1 MDCRPNCGACC
12 IAPSINSA
20 IPSMPNGKPAG
31 VRCIQLLDNFKCALF
46 GKPKRPTFCGSLQP
60 SVEMCGGESLENPRE
75 YAIAWLG
82 DLERVTLPSTQS
94 NNTSNN

>member
-46 GKPKRPTFCGSLQP
+46 GKPERPTFCGSLQP

-82 DLERVTLPSTQS
+82 DLERATLPSTQS